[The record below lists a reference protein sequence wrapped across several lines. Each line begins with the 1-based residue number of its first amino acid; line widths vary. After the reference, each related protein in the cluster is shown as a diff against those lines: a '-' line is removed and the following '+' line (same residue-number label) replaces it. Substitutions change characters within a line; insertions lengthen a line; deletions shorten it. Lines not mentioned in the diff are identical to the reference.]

1 MTDQKPKLEVVTEV
15 EVVEAEVATPPT
27 PVELGLELS
36 GDPSEAQAQLLLAI
50 QEARTEAAENR
61 DGMLRAMAE
70 LENNRKRAISERSLM
85 LSQASERIINR
96 VLPVLDS
103 FAAALGTKS
112 DTDDTSLVEGMRNTF
127 AQLKDAMTAEGVTE
141 IPAVGEPFDPE
152 VHEAVSTLGEGDSLV
167 VLHELRKGYRLRQ
180 RVIRPATVV
189 VGPPEAQT
197 PPESE

>member
-1 MTDQKPKLEVVTEV
+1 MTDQKPELEVVTEV
-15 EVVEAEVATPPT
+15 EVVEAEAPTPPT
-27 PVELGLELS
+27 PAELGLKLS
-36 GDPSEAQAQLLLAI
+36 RDLSEAQDQLLIAI
-50 QEARTEAAENR
+50 QEARTEAAGNR

-85 LSQASERIINR
+85 LSQASERIVNR
-96 VLPVLDS
+96 ILPVLDS

-112 DTDDTSLVEGMRNTF
+112 DTDNSSLVEGMRNTF

-167 VLHELRKGYRLRQ
+167 VLHELRKGYKLRQ

-189 VGPPEAQT
+189 VGPPEAQN
-197 PPESE
+197 PAESE